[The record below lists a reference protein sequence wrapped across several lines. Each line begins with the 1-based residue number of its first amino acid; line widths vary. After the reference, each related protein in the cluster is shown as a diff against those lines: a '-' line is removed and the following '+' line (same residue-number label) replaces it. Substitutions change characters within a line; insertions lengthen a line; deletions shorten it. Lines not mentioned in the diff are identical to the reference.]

1 MAQNLGIPISFS
13 QARTPYHAETAD
25 VRPCLPKVCT
35 PMELDERR
43 GSVQVRRL
51 ELIVVSQEVVRQL
64 ELWRSPMPMSCWMKH
79 VGLLVRCPPLS
90 LTPLHSSASEAL
102 PVHSPRISSAHIW
115 MDGMTDM
122 MRFDALVA
130 DMMTVD
136 QVDERI
142 DSEVVGGGCHRGRAI
157 STVSSSA
164 SSRIRRGELRAR
176 RFWRSTRWAPSQ
188 RSVHGR
194 SCRAS
199 RR

>member
-1 MAQNLGIPISFS
+1 
-13 QARTPYHAETAD
+13 
-25 VRPCLPKVCT
+25 
-35 PMELDERR
+35 MELNERHLC
-43 GSVQVRRL
+43 VQVRRL
-51 ELIVVSQEVVRQL
+51 ELVVVSQEVVRQL

-102 PVHSPRISSAHIW
+102 PAHSPRISSAHIL
-115 MDGMTDM
+115 MDGMTHM
-122 MRFDALVA
+122 MRSCALVA

-136 QVDERI
+136 HVDERM

-157 STVSSSA
+157 STVSSSG
-164 SSRIRRGELRAR
+164 SSQIRRRELRAR
-176 RFWRSTRWAPSQ
+176 RFWRSTMWAPSQ